1 MTVCISAF
9 FSVISHFFC
18 TRNTFL
24 MMMLTRVVRRR
35 THQVELKFTR
45 PDEKSWHCRTNL
57 GSARSSAMP
66 CAPLAT
72 AMHH

>member
-45 PDEKSWHCRTNL
+45 PDEKSWHCRKNL
-57 GSARSSAMP
+57 GSARSSALLF
-66 CAPLAT
+66 APSAVVL
-72 AMHH
+72 HY